1 MKISQQFLACIALG
15 TGLLFALPGLAQA
28 DNDRPRVGV
37 NLSFGV
43 PIYDSPAYVYAPP
56 RPAYIYAPPRVVYY
70 GRGYEG
76 RDYDSWD
83 DRPHWR
89 HHDHDHGRWGGGDQY
104 GDDRHGGWQHRD
116 RGDDD
121 D

>member
-1 MKISQQFLACIALG
+1 MKISQQFLAGIALG

-43 PIYDSPAYVYAPP
+43 PIYDSPAYIYAPP
-56 RPAYIYAPPRVVYY
+56 RPAYIYAPPRAVYY
-70 GRGYEG
+70 G